1 MWMFKISKLITFVIL
16 VIFLMKF
23 IVNFNPYVNIKILK
37 VTENLIIFSNRIVIL
52 ILYGYSKLIKIIHL

>member
-37 VTENLIIFSNRIVIL
+37 VTENLIIFSTRIVIL
-52 ILYGYSKLIKIIHL
+52 ILIWIFQTY

>member
-52 ILYGYSKLIKIIHL
+52 ILIWIFQTY